1 MNQMPFFSVIIPVYN
16 KEKFI
21 EKTLESVL
29 NQTFTDFEVIVINDC
44 STDGSLEKVR
54 KFIFENLKIIQHDKN
69 RGLSATRNTG
79 IKNSNGVVM
88 AFLDADDTWDSG
100 YLEKI
105 HSLHIEFPEAKLLAT
120 NYTDVIDQNVM
131 ITPKNFYIPLENDI
145 IVEDFFKINCS
156 KPIYFPGSFCVFK
169 SVFET
174 IGLYDEAITFAE
186 DVDFNIRANSKYK
199 LAYSPKSFVKYT
211 QFSEN
216 QITNSSFKNKVIP
229 DLNKYESLSNNN
241 RSLKKYL
248 DFNRYIFAKMY
259 NLENCSEEAKKLLK
273 EIDFNSLNISQKIL
287 LKTPSFILIILK
299 KIKLYFLKK
308 GIIISSYYYKPR

>member
-21 EKTLESVL
+21 EKTLKSVL

-105 HSLHIEFPEAKLLAT
+105 HSLH
-120 NYTDVIDQNVM
+120 
-131 ITPKNFYIPLENDI
+131 
-145 IVEDFFKINCS
+145 
-156 KPIYFPGSFCVFK
+156 
-169 SVFET
+169 
-174 IGLYDEAITFAE
+174 
-186 DVDFNIRANSKYK
+186 
-199 LAYSPKSFVKYT
+199 
-211 QFSEN
+211 
-216 QITNSSFKNKVIP
+216 
-229 DLNKYESLSNNN
+229 
-241 RSLKKYL
+241 
-248 DFNRYIFAKMY
+248 
-259 NLENCSEEAKKLLK
+259 
-273 EIDFNSLNISQKIL
+273 
-287 LKTPSFILIILK
+287 
-299 KIKLYFLKK
+299 
-308 GIIISSYYYKPR
+308 

>member
-120 NYTDVIDQNVM
+120 NYTDVINQNVM
-131 ITPKNFYIPLENDI
+131 ITPKNFYIPYENDI

-199 LAYSPKSFVKYT
+199 LAYSPKPFVKYT

-248 DFNRYIFAKMY
+248 DFNRYVFAKMY
-259 NLENCSEEAKKLLK
+259 ITCKQHFS
-273 EIDFNSLNISQKIL
+273 I
-287 LKTPSFILIILK
+287 
-299 KIKLYFLKK
+299 
-308 GIIISSYYYKPR
+308 